1 MGKPKRLCRFTPEL
15 RNKYSFLKEIN
26 GSDSELLCG
35 KCKRTFSI
43 SHGGGYDIERHIQS
57 IKHKYADIAVSS
69 SKSLTTYYKSSAP
82 SSRDL
87 EIAAAEGAWAYHTV
101 SENQSFRSHDC
112 FSKLTQACFEPKF
125 HCARTKCEKIV
136 TNVFAPYAIDIL
148 TNQLKNANCIS
159 ILTDASNH
167 GNIKLFSLLVRLFD
181 PLYGIQIK
189 ILNVESQPG
198 ETSDIII
205 NYIVKTID
213 DNNIRNKVATFCED
227 NTNCNFGGVSRRGT
241 NNVFHKLQGKL
252 GKQLIGVGCAAH
264 IIHNAIQTAAD
275 CLPIDIECI
284 IVKIYSFFY
293 IYTVRV
299 EELKDF
305 CMFVEIEYKAILG
318 YSKTRWL
325 SLMPS
330 VERILKLFPALKS
343 YFLSLDKVPL
353 ILKTFFND
361 PCAELWLNFIHSQAA
376 TFHQHVLNIE
386 GQNILAVEV
395 FNEIKQLKNN
405 LMHKKQNKFIPLSV
419 RTLIRQLEYDGLVQE
434 SDIQTVIESFYST
447 SEQYLT
453 SWTSHFEELEIMEC
467 ITLKKVP
474 NWSEIEK
481 VAEFISNKGFF
492 NPNNDTA
499 LFDQFMLT
507 LQYVTQEK
515 IDEWNLEKKS
525 TDQRW
530 VCIFKYFKEKDIQ
543 LTDMVVMLLETP
555 FRRWHS
561 DNKNDLLKVGKPIPI
576 LSALAPDKKLSKVFC
591 RSFNPNL
598 YQQHSWLCGS
608 HYIQKLFCWP
618 CLLLGKM
625 KSVWNTVGY
634 YDLKNLSRGIQI
646 HQTSKEHIHNHLG
659 LKNLEKN
666 YFSILDVVNEHG
678 NLFKK
683 NYNENVRLN
692 RLFMEHLIDLV
703 LFLGKQELA
712 FRGHDENSDSLN
724 KGNFRELFDMHII
737 RCSQEIQNHYNS
749 IKNIFSD
756 KSELVERFLGFH
768 NVSEDRTAQGLFN
781 LVNSVLH
788 EFDIENKLV
797 GQCYDG
803 ACVMSGH
810 LTGLQARVKKVAPN
824 ALFTHCLAHRLNL
837 VLQHGCSIN
846 AKCRIFFA
854 NLTGIAAYFHNSTSR
869 TNFVDTIVG
878 KRIPQFVQTRWSSRS
893 KILHTIVNEWS
904 GFINVFDCISK
915 DPKSS
920 SESICGA
927 IGHFKNLKTFDF
939 AFLALVFNDIF
950 IYTDSLFN
958 ILQNKS
964 FDVEFCLRK
973 INITYDLINKK
984 RNEPEFLKLFN
995 QAVTLTKPPKATR
1008 NESNN
1013 QSNFKILFYEI
1024 IDNILVHFL

>member
-1 MGKPKRLCRFTPEL
+1 
-15 RNKYSFLKEIN
+15 
-26 GSDSELLCG
+26 
-35 KCKRTFSI
+35 
-43 SHGGGYDIERHIQS
+43 
-57 IKHKYADIAVSS
+57 
-69 SKSLTTYYKSSAP
+69 
-82 SSRDL
+82 
-87 EIAAAEGAWAYHTV
+87 
-101 SENQSFRSHDC
+101 
-112 FSKLTQACFEPKF
+112 
-125 HCARTKCEKIV
+125 
-136 TNVFAPYAIDIL
+136 
-148 TNQLKNANCIS
+148 
-159 ILTDASNH
+159 
-167 GNIKLFSLLVRLFD
+167 
-181 PLYGIQIK
+181 
-189 ILNVESQPG
+189 
-198 ETSDIII
+198 
-205 NYIVKTID
+205 
-213 DNNIRNKVATFCED
+213 
-227 NTNCNFGGVSRRGT
+227 
-241 NNVFHKLQGKL
+241 
-252 GKQLIGVGCAAH
+252 
-264 IIHNAIQTAAD
+264 
-275 CLPIDIECI
+275 
-284 IVKIYSFFY
+284 
-293 IYTVRV
+293 
-299 EELKDF
+299 
-305 CMFVEIEYKAILG
+305 
-318 YSKTRWL
+318 
-325 SLMPS
+325 
-330 VERILKLFPALKS
+330 
-343 YFLSLDKVPL
+343 
-353 ILKTFFND
+353 
-361 PCAELWLNFIHSQAA
+361 
-376 TFHQHVLNIE
+376 
-386 GQNILAVEV
+386 
-395 FNEIKQLKNN
+395 
-405 LMHKKQNKFIPLSV
+405 
-419 RTLIRQLEYDGLVQE
+419 
-434 SDIQTVIESFYST
+434 
-447 SEQYLT
+447 
-453 SWTSHFEELEIMEC
+453 
-467 ITLKKVP
+467 
-474 NWSEIEK
+474 
-481 VAEFISNKGFF
+481 
-492 NPNNDTA
+492 
-499 LFDQFMLT
+499 
-507 LQYVTQEK
+507 
-515 IDEWNLEKKS
+515 
-525 TDQRW
+525 
-530 VCIFKYFKEKDIQ
+530 
-543 LTDMVVMLLETP
+543 MVVMLLETP
-555 FRRWHS
+555 FRRWLS

-692 RLFMEHLIDLV
+692 CLFMEHLIDLV

-712 FRGHDENSDSLN
+712 FRGMSKSIRNDLISCISEFLINQIKNEIKQCKFYSIQIDDTTDISQ
-724 KGNFRELFDMHII
+724 KTQCSIII
-737 RCSQEIQNHYNS
+737 RYVT
-749 IKNIFSD
+749 D

-810 LTGLQARVKKVAPN
+810 LTGLQARVKEVAPN

-854 NLTGIAAYFHNSTSR
+854 NLTGIAAYFHNSTSC

-927 IGHFKNLKTFDF
+927 IGHFKNLKTFEF

-950 IYTDSLFN
+950 IYTDNLFN

-1024 IDNILVHFL
+1024 IDNILMQLNTRFQDTNKLLFLQLADVTKFKEYSCTFPVNALNNLKSTYPNIFYNINTLKVELEVLYSDVKYQNLLHIYDMVKIIEQDALKDILPEAYKLFILILTILSTSVSNERSFSCLKRIKTCSRNSISQVRLSSLSILSIEKSLINQLKKTESFYDDIINMYSSQKDRSINLTYKT

>member
-1 MGKPKRLCRFTPEL
+1 MDNYYNSVNLAHILLNRGTYITGTL
-15 RNKYSFLKEIN
+15 RANRKGNPKEITTKK
-26 GSDSELLCG
+26 LKVG
-35 KCKRTFSI
+35 KCIGKFTNEGICVMKWRDRREVLAI
-43 SHGGGYDIERHIQS
+43 SSEYSNELIE
-57 IKHKYADIAVSS
+57 VS
-69 SKSLTTYYKSSAP
+69 
-82 SSRDL
+82 
-87 EIAAAEGAWAYHTV
+87 
-101 SENQSFRSHDC
+101 N
-112 FSKLTQACFEPKF
+112 
-125 HCARTKCEKIV
+125 
-136 TNVFAPYAIDIL
+136 
-148 TNQLKNANCIS
+148 
-159 ILTDASNH
+159 
-167 GNIKLFSLLVRLFD
+167 
-181 PLYGIQIK
+181 
-189 ILNVESQPG
+189 
-198 ETSDIII
+198 
-205 NYIVKTID
+205 
-213 DNNIRNKVATFCED
+213 
-227 NTNCNFGGVSRRGT
+227 RRGDQ
-241 NNVFHKLQGKL
+241 KLKP
-252 GKQLIGVGCAAH
+252 V
-264 IIHNAIQTAAD
+264 AI
-275 CLPIDIECI
+275 
-284 IVKIYSFFY
+284 
-293 IYTVRV
+293 
-299 EELKDF
+299 
-305 CMFVEIEYKAILG
+305 M
-318 YSKTRWL
+318 
-325 SLMPS
+325 
-330 VERILKLFPALKS
+330 
-343 YFLSLDKVPL
+343 
-353 ILKTFFND
+353 
-361 PCAELWLNFIHSQAA
+361 
-376 TFHQHVLNIE
+376 
-386 GQNILAVEV
+386 
-395 FNEIKQLKNN
+395 
-405 LMHKKQNKFIPLSV
+405 
-419 RTLIRQLEYDGLVQE
+419 
-434 SDIQTVIESFYST
+434 
-447 SEQYLT
+447 
-453 SWTSHFEELEIMEC
+453 
-467 ITLKKVP
+467 
-474 NWSEIEK
+474 
-481 VAEFISNKGFF
+481 
-492 NPNNDTA
+492 
-499 LFDQFMLT
+499 
-507 LQYVTQEK
+507 
-515 IDEWNLEKKS
+515 
-525 TDQRW
+525 
-530 VCIFKYFKEKDIQ
+530 
-543 LTDMVVMLLETP
+543 TDMVVMLLETS

-598 YQQHSWLCGS
+598 YQQHSWLCGKS
-608 HYIQKLFCWP
+608 LYTKIV
-618 CLLLGKM
+618 LLAI
-625 KSVWNTVGY
+625 
-634 YDLKNLSRGIQI
+634 GIQI

-712 FRGHDENSDSLN
+712 FKGHDENSDSLN

-749 IKNIFSD
+749 IKNIFSGMSKSIQNDLISCISEFLINQIKNEIKQCKFYSIQIDDTTDISQKTQCSIIIRYVTD

-810 LTGLQARVKKVAPN
+810 LTGLQARVKEVAPN

-878 KRIPQFVQTRWSSRS
+878 ERIPQFVQTRWSSRS

-927 IGHFKNLKTFDF
+927 IGHFKNLKTFEF

-950 IYTDSLFN
+950 IYTDNLFN

-973 INITYDLINKK
+973 INITYELINKK

-1024 IDNILVHFL
+1024 IDNILMQLNTRFQDTNKLLFLQLADVTKFKEYSCTFPVNALNNLKSTYPNIFYNINTLKVKLEVLYSDVKYQNLLHIYDMVKIIEQDALKDILPEAYKLFILILTIPSTSVSNERSFSCLKRIKTCSRNSISQVRLSSLSILSIEKSLINQLKKTESFYDDIINMYSSQKDRSINLTYKT

>member
-1 MGKPKRLCRFTPEL
+1 
-15 RNKYSFLKEIN
+15 
-26 GSDSELLCG
+26 
-35 KCKRTFSI
+35 
-43 SHGGGYDIERHIQS
+43 
-57 IKHKYADIAVSS
+57 
-69 SKSLTTYYKSSAP
+69 
-82 SSRDL
+82 
-87 EIAAAEGAWAYHTV
+87 
-101 SENQSFRSHDC
+101 
-112 FSKLTQACFEPKF
+112 
-125 HCARTKCEKIV
+125 
-136 TNVFAPYAIDIL
+136 
-148 TNQLKNANCIS
+148 
-159 ILTDASNH
+159 
-167 GNIKLFSLLVRLFD
+167 
-181 PLYGIQIK
+181 
-189 ILNVESQPG
+189 
-198 ETSDIII
+198 
-205 NYIVKTID
+205 
-213 DNNIRNKVATFCED
+213 
-227 NTNCNFGGVSRRGT
+227 
-241 NNVFHKLQGKL
+241 
-252 GKQLIGVGCAAH
+252 
-264 IIHNAIQTAAD
+264 
-275 CLPIDIECI
+275 
-284 IVKIYSFFY
+284 
-293 IYTVRV
+293 
-299 EELKDF
+299 
-305 CMFVEIEYKAILG
+305 
-318 YSKTRWL
+318 
-325 SLMPS
+325 
-330 VERILKLFPALKS
+330 
-343 YFLSLDKVPL
+343 
-353 ILKTFFND
+353 
-361 PCAELWLNFIHSQAA
+361 
-376 TFHQHVLNIE
+376 
-386 GQNILAVEV
+386 
-395 FNEIKQLKNN
+395 
-405 LMHKKQNKFIPLSV
+405 
-419 RTLIRQLEYDGLVQE
+419 
-434 SDIQTVIESFYST
+434 
-447 SEQYLT
+447 
-453 SWTSHFEELEIMEC
+453 
-467 ITLKKVP
+467 
-474 NWSEIEK
+474 
-481 VAEFISNKGFF
+481 
-492 NPNNDTA
+492 
-499 LFDQFMLT
+499 
-507 LQYVTQEK
+507 
-515 IDEWNLEKKS
+515 
-525 TDQRW
+525 
-530 VCIFKYFKEKDIQ
+530 
-543 LTDMVVMLLETP
+543 MVVMLLETP

-561 DNKNDLLKVGKPIPI
+561 DNKNDLLKVGKTIPI

-749 IKNIFSD
+749 IKNIFSGMSKSIQNDLISCISEFLINQIKNEIKQCKFYSIQIDDTTDISQKTQCSIIIRYVTD

-797 GQCYDG
+797 GQCYDE

-810 LTGLQARVKKVAPN
+810 LTGLQARVKEVAPN

-927 IGHFKNLKTFDF
+927 IGHFKNLKTFEF
-939 AFLALVFNDIF
+939 AFLVFNDIF
-950 IYTDSLFN
+950 IYTDNLFN

-1024 IDNILVHFL
+1024 IDNILMQLNTRFQDTNKLLFLQLADVTKFKEYSCTCPVSALNNLKSTYPKIFYNINTLKIELEVLYSDVKYQNLLHIYDIVKIIEQDALKDILPEAYKLFILILTIPSTSVSNERSFSCLKRIKTCSRNSISQVRLSSLSILSIEKSLINQLKKTESFYDDIINIYKNDSDFSIFIKMIVALSFVPIDNLDAAIRQLGDDLPECLQPLLDWFEDNYVGKVNRNGRGRRTALFPPHIWNLHQRVLNGQDRTNNHAEAANRRLNVEIGVKNPSLWSFIDCLRKVQAGRDVFYNQLEAVLFGIKLVKQVFLKAPSLTILFKIEAPGILLPPEPIPTHWGTWLQAVSYYCQYFKEINKFYNFYIRAMQFLFQKLKSAISQYAVYHKNMRSTKMDVVYRNFFGTVLLHCHICDIVLHKVVNHNLAGI

>member
-1 MGKPKRLCRFTPEL
+1 
-15 RNKYSFLKEIN
+15 
-26 GSDSELLCG
+26 
-35 KCKRTFSI
+35 
-43 SHGGGYDIERHIQS
+43 
-57 IKHKYADIAVSS
+57 
-69 SKSLTTYYKSSAP
+69 
-82 SSRDL
+82 
-87 EIAAAEGAWAYHTV
+87 
-101 SENQSFRSHDC
+101 
-112 FSKLTQACFEPKF
+112 
-125 HCARTKCEKIV
+125 
-136 TNVFAPYAIDIL
+136 
-148 TNQLKNANCIS
+148 
-159 ILTDASNH
+159 
-167 GNIKLFSLLVRLFD
+167 
-181 PLYGIQIK
+181 
-189 ILNVESQPG
+189 
-198 ETSDIII
+198 
-205 NYIVKTID
+205 
-213 DNNIRNKVATFCED
+213 
-227 NTNCNFGGVSRRGT
+227 
-241 NNVFHKLQGKL
+241 
-252 GKQLIGVGCAAH
+252 
-264 IIHNAIQTAAD
+264 
-275 CLPIDIECI
+275 
-284 IVKIYSFFY
+284 
-293 IYTVRV
+293 
-299 EELKDF
+299 
-305 CMFVEIEYKAILG
+305 
-318 YSKTRWL
+318 
-325 SLMPS
+325 
-330 VERILKLFPALKS
+330 
-343 YFLSLDKVPL
+343 
-353 ILKTFFND
+353 
-361 PCAELWLNFIHSQAA
+361 
-376 TFHQHVLNIE
+376 
-386 GQNILAVEV
+386 
-395 FNEIKQLKNN
+395 
-405 LMHKKQNKFIPLSV
+405 
-419 RTLIRQLEYDGLVQE
+419 
-434 SDIQTVIESFYST
+434 
-447 SEQYLT
+447 
-453 SWTSHFEELEIMEC
+453 
-467 ITLKKVP
+467 
-474 NWSEIEK
+474 
-481 VAEFISNKGFF
+481 
-492 NPNNDTA
+492 
-499 LFDQFMLT
+499 
-507 LQYVTQEK
+507 
-515 IDEWNLEKKS
+515 
-525 TDQRW
+525 
-530 VCIFKYFKEKDIQ
+530 
-543 LTDMVVMLLETP
+543 MVVMLLETP

-618 CLLLGKM
+618 CLLLGKI

-749 IKNIFSD
+749 IKNIFSGMSKSIQNDLISCISEFLINQIKNEIKQCKFYSIQIDDTTDISQKTQCSIIIRYVTD

-768 NVSEDRTAQGLFN
+768 NVSEDRTAQGSFN

-810 LTGLQARVKKVAPN
+810 LTGLQARVKEVAPN

-920 SESICGA
+920 FESICGA
-927 IGHFKNLKTFDF
+927 IGHFKNLITFEF
-939 AFLALVFNDIF
+939 AFLALVFNDFF
-950 IYTDSLFN
+950 IYTDNLFN

-1024 IDNILVHFL
+1024 IDNILMQLNTKFQDTNKLLFLQLADVTKFKEYSCTFPVNALNNLKSTYPNIFYNINTLKVELEVLYSDVKYQNLLHIYDMVKIIEQDALKDILPEAYKLFILILTIPSTSISNERIFSCLKRIKTCSRNSISQVRLSSLLILSIEKSLINQLKKTESFYDDIIIIRGLKRKIDSECRVFNEKWSLDYFVIYSGDKIICLICKESISVLKEYNIRRHYETKHKTTFSKFTEKLRLDKLQSLQNNFSSQQLLFKKQKKINEAATKASFRISHLLAKRGKAFSDGSLIKECIIQAVEEICPERIDTFKNISLSANTVTRRIDDIKYNLKWEILKCITTDGGRNMCGTKKGLIGQIFTNCEKEGFKPMTLHCIIHQQALCGKTLDLSCVMDPIISTVNFIRSSALRHRQFQDFLKEIETEYPDIPYFTAVRWLKLWFPRKAVPLSSGRHFTVVNNGRFYGDQPVVS

>member
-1 MGKPKRLCRFTPEL
+1 MMPR
-15 RNKYSFLKEIN
+15 
-26 GSDSELLCG
+26 
-35 KCKRTFSI
+35 
-43 SHGGGYDIERHIQS
+43 
-57 IKHKYADIAVSS
+57 
-69 SKSLTTYYKSSAP
+69 
-82 SSRDL
+82 
-87 EIAAAEGAWAYHTV
+87 
-101 SENQSFRSHDC
+101 
-112 FSKLTQACFEPKF
+112 
-125 HCARTKCEKIV
+125 
-136 TNVFAPYAIDIL
+136 
-148 TNQLKNANCIS
+148 
-159 ILTDASNH
+159 ASQN
-167 GNIKLFSLLVRLFD
+167 
-181 PLYGIQIK
+181 
-189 ILNVESQPG
+189 
-198 ETSDIII
+198 
-205 NYIVKTID
+205 
-213 DNNIRNKVATFCED
+213 
-227 NTNCNFGGVSRRGT
+227 
-241 NNVFHKLQGKL
+241 L
-252 GKQLIGVGCAAH
+252 G
-264 IIHNAIQTAAD
+264 
-275 CLPIDIECI
+275 
-284 IVKIYSFFY
+284 
-293 IYTVRV
+293 
-299 EELKDF
+299 
-305 CMFVEIEYKAILG
+305 
-318 YSKTRWL
+318 
-325 SLMPS
+325 
-330 VERILKLFPALKS
+330 
-343 YFLSLDKVPL
+343 
-353 ILKTFFND
+353 
-361 PCAELWLNFIHSQAA
+361 
-376 TFHQHVLNIE
+376 
-386 GQNILAVEV
+386 
-395 FNEIKQLKNN
+395 
-405 LMHKKQNKFIPLSV
+405 
-419 RTLIRQLEYDGLVQE
+419 
-434 SDIQTVIESFYST
+434 
-447 SEQYLT
+447 
-453 SWTSHFEELEIMEC
+453 
-467 ITLKKVP
+467 
-474 NWSEIEK
+474 
-481 VAEFISNKGFF
+481 
-492 NPNNDTA
+492 TA
-499 LFDQFMLT
+499 LVLT
-507 LQYVTQEK
+507 AV
-515 IDEWNLEKKS
+515 
-525 TDQRW
+525 
-530 VCIFKYFKEKDIQ
+530 
-543 LTDMVVMLLETP
+543 TDMVVMLLETP

-634 YDLKNLSRGIQI
+634 YNLKNLSRGIQI

-703 LFLGKQELA
+703 LFLEKQELA

-749 IKNIFSD
+749 IKNIFSGMSKSIQNDLISCISEFLINQIKNEIKQCKFYSIQIDDTTDISQKTQCSIIIRYVTD

-810 LTGLQARVKKVAPN
+810 LTGLQARVKEVAPN

-846 AKCRIFFA
+846 AKCRVFFA

-878 KRIPQFVQTRWSSRS
+878 KRIPQFIQTRWSSRS

-927 IGHFKNLKTFDF
+927 IGHYKNLKTFEF
-939 AFLALVFNDIF
+939 TFLALVFNDIF
-950 IYTDSLFN
+950 IYTDNLFN

-1013 QSNFKILFYEI
+1013 LSNFKILFYEI
-1024 IDNILVHFL
+1024 IDNILMQLNTRFQDTNKLLFLQLADVTIFKEYSCTFPVNALNNLKSTYPNIFYNINTLKVELEVLYSDVKYQNLLHIYDMVKIIEQDALKDILPEAYKLFILILTIPSTSVSNERSFSCLKRIKTCSRNSISQVRLSSLSILSIEKSLINQLKKTESFYDDIINMYSSQKDRSVNLTYKT

>member
-1 MGKPKRLCRFTPEL
+1 
-15 RNKYSFLKEIN
+15 
-26 GSDSELLCG
+26 
-35 KCKRTFSI
+35 
-43 SHGGGYDIERHIQS
+43 
-57 IKHKYADIAVSS
+57 
-69 SKSLTTYYKSSAP
+69 
-82 SSRDL
+82 
-87 EIAAAEGAWAYHTV
+87 
-101 SENQSFRSHDC
+101 
-112 FSKLTQACFEPKF
+112 
-125 HCARTKCEKIV
+125 
-136 TNVFAPYAIDIL
+136 
-148 TNQLKNANCIS
+148 
-159 ILTDASNH
+159 
-167 GNIKLFSLLVRLFD
+167 
-181 PLYGIQIK
+181 
-189 ILNVESQPG
+189 
-198 ETSDIII
+198 
-205 NYIVKTID
+205 
-213 DNNIRNKVATFCED
+213 
-227 NTNCNFGGVSRRGT
+227 
-241 NNVFHKLQGKL
+241 
-252 GKQLIGVGCAAH
+252 
-264 IIHNAIQTAAD
+264 
-275 CLPIDIECI
+275 
-284 IVKIYSFFY
+284 
-293 IYTVRV
+293 
-299 EELKDF
+299 
-305 CMFVEIEYKAILG
+305 
-318 YSKTRWL
+318 
-325 SLMPS
+325 
-330 VERILKLFPALKS
+330 
-343 YFLSLDKVPL
+343 
-353 ILKTFFND
+353 
-361 PCAELWLNFIHSQAA
+361 
-376 TFHQHVLNIE
+376 
-386 GQNILAVEV
+386 
-395 FNEIKQLKNN
+395 
-405 LMHKKQNKFIPLSV
+405 
-419 RTLIRQLEYDGLVQE
+419 
-434 SDIQTVIESFYST
+434 
-447 SEQYLT
+447 
-453 SWTSHFEELEIMEC
+453 
-467 ITLKKVP
+467 
-474 NWSEIEK
+474 
-481 VAEFISNKGFF
+481 
-492 NPNNDTA
+492 
-499 LFDQFMLT
+499 
-507 LQYVTQEK
+507 
-515 IDEWNLEKKS
+515 
-525 TDQRW
+525 
-530 VCIFKYFKEKDIQ
+530 
-543 LTDMVVMLLETP
+543 MVVMLLETP

-749 IKNIFSD
+749 IKNIFSGMSKSIQNDLISCISEFLINQIKNEIKQCKFYSIQIDDTTDINQKTQCSIIIRYVTD

-768 NVSEDRTAQGLFN
+768 NVSEDRTAQGLP
-781 LVNSVLH
+781 
-788 EFDIENKLV
+788 
-797 GQCYDG
+797 
-803 ACVMSGH
+803 
-810 LTGLQARVKKVAPN
+810 ARVKEVAPN

-927 IGHFKNLKTFDF
+927 IGHFKNLKTFEF
-939 AFLALVFNDIF
+939 AFLALIFNDIF
-950 IYTDSLFN
+950 IYTDNLFN

-1024 IDNILVHFL
+1024 IDNILMQLNTRFQDTNKLLFLQLADVTKFKEYSCTFPVNALNNLKSTYPNIFYNINTLKVEFEVLYSDVKYQNLLHIYDMVKIIEQDALKDILPEAYKLFILILTIPSTSVSNERSFSCLKRIKTCSRNSISQVRLSSLSILSIEKSLINQLKKTESFYDDVINMYSSQKDRSINLTYKT

>member
-1 MGKPKRLCRFTPEL
+1 MSIRPDIHSQTKKIIYNMYTFFKTLAKCKDKPEL
-15 RNKYSFLKEIN
+15 ADYFLQSQE
-26 GSDSELLCG
+26 
-35 KCKRTFSI
+35 RTA
-43 SHGGGYDIERHIQS
+43 E
-57 IKHKYADIAVSS
+57 ACAVSLRTVQRICKES
-69 SKSLTTYYKSSAP
+69 KITGNQDESLGVGSSSDLKFQSPRKRYSREKSVTELDDFDNEVIRRVVHSFYDKGEFPTSAKILVELREKLNYRGSKSSVKIILKQLNFKYKKCNDGRKFLMERSDIVTARVKFLRKMNEFRRNGDTRPVVYLDETWVNQNHTRGRIWQNEENTEGLKVPTGKGSRLIICHAGSP
-82 SSRDL
+82 SFGFIKESKLIFRCNSGNKDYHSQMNATIFESWFSQMLLNLEEPSIIVSVGLARKGPVRDL
-87 EIAAAEGAWAYHTV
+87 EK
-101 SENQSFRSHDC
+101 R
-112 FSKLTQACFEPKF
+112 
-125 HCARTKCEKIV
+125 
-136 TNVFAPYAIDIL
+136 AP
-148 TNQLKNANCIS
+148 N
-159 ILTDASNH
+159 
-167 GNIKLFSLLVRLFD
+167 
-181 PLYGIQIK
+181 
-189 ILNVESQPG
+189 
-198 ETSDIII
+198 
-205 NYIVKTID
+205 
-213 DNNIRNKVATFCED
+213 
-227 NTNCNFGGVSRRGT
+227 
-241 NNVFHKLQGKL
+241 
-252 GKQLIGVGCAAH
+252 
-264 IIHNAIQTAAD
+264 
-275 CLPIDIECI
+275 
-284 IVKIYSFFY
+284 
-293 IYTVRV
+293 
-299 EELKDF
+299 
-305 CMFVEIEYKAILG
+305 M
-318 YSKTRWL
+318 
-325 SLMPS
+325 
-330 VERILKLFPALKS
+330 
-343 YFLSLDKVPL
+343 
-353 ILKTFFND
+353 
-361 PCAELWLNFIHSQAA
+361 
-376 TFHQHVLNIE
+376 
-386 GQNILAVEV
+386 
-395 FNEIKQLKNN
+395 
-405 LMHKKQNKFIPLSV
+405 
-419 RTLIRQLEYDGLVQE
+419 
-434 SDIQTVIESFYST
+434 
-447 SEQYLT
+447 
-453 SWTSHFEELEIMEC
+453 
-467 ITLKKVP
+467 
-474 NWSEIEK
+474 
-481 VAEFISNKGFF
+481 
-492 NPNNDTA
+492 
-499 LFDQFMLT
+499 
-507 LQYVTQEK
+507 
-515 IDEWNLEKKS
+515 
-525 TDQRW
+525 
-530 VCIFKYFKEKDIQ
+530 
-543 LTDMVVMLLETP
+543 TDMVVMLLETP

-561 DNKNDLLKVGKPIPI
+561 DNKNDLLKVGKPLPF

-598 YQQHSWLCGS
+598 YQQHTWLCGS

-724 KGNFRELFDMHII
+724 EGNFRELFDMHII

-749 IKNIFSD
+749 IKNIFSGMSKSIQNDLISRISEFLINQIKNEIKQCKFYSIQIDDTTDISQKTQCSIIIRYVTD

-810 LTGLQARVKKVAPN
+810 LTGLQARVKEVAPN

-927 IGHFKNLKTFDF
+927 IGHFKNLKTYEF

-950 IYTDSLFN
+950 IYTDNLFN

-995 QAVTLTKPPKATR
+995 QTVTLTKPPKATR

-1024 IDNILVHFL
+1024 IDNILMQLNTRFQDTNKLLFLQLADVTKFKEYSCTFPVNALNNLKSTYPNIFYNINTLKVELEVLYSDVKYQNLLHIYDMVKIIEQDALKDILPEAYKLFILILTIN